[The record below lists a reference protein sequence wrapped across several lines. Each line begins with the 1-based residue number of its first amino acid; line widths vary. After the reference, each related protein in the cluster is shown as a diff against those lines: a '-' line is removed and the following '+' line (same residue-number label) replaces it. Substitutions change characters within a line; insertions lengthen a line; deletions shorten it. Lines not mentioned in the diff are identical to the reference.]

1 MRGLDAPDI
10 LRLWELGEQL
20 SPVERTLA
28 LLHLGLPEARM
39 DELYALSI
47 GQRDALII
55 ELREKTF
62 GPTLRCCTECPR
74 CSSQL
79 ELSVDSSA
87 LRIGSAQKLS
97 LALPLASDATALYQL
112 QVGELSLIF
121 RLPNSRDL
129 VAISAE
135 VDAQSAERRLLG
147 RCLQAAVRRT
157 PTADAADSQAE
168 IDIDSEDV
176 LSDVVVEQLGAE
188 LLRLDPQAVL
198 RLALRCAAC
207 GCAWKS
213 ILDIGNFFYTEVTAQ
228 AQRLAHDVCVLA
240 RALGWSER
248 DILAMNQ
255 RRRQLYLQEIES

>member
-1 MRGLDAPDI
+1 MRGLDGPDI
-10 LRLWELGEQL
+10 LRLWEIGEQL
-20 SPVERTLA
+20 SSVERTMA

-39 DELYALSI
+39 DDLYALDI
-47 GQRDALII
+47 GQRDALLI
-55 ELREKTF
+55 ELRERTF
-62 GPTLRCCTECPR
+62 GPTLRCCTDCPR
-74 CSSQL
+74 CSSRL
-79 ELSVDSSA
+79 ELAVDSSA
-87 LRIGSAQKLS
+87 LRIGTAPK
-97 LALPLASDATALYQL
+97 LPLASDATALYWLQL
-112 QVGELSLIF
+112 GELTLAF

-135 VDAQSAERRLLG
+135 VSPQNAERRLLG
-147 RCLQAAVRRT
+147 RCLQAAARRT
-157 PTADAADSQAE
+157 PTADAADSQTE
-168 IDIDSEDV
+168 IDLHSEDV
-176 LSDVVVEQLGAE
+176 LSDAVVEQLGAE

-213 ILDIGNFFYTEVTAQ
+213 IFDIGNFLFSEVTAQ
-228 AQRLAHDVCVLA
+228 AQRLAHEVCVLA